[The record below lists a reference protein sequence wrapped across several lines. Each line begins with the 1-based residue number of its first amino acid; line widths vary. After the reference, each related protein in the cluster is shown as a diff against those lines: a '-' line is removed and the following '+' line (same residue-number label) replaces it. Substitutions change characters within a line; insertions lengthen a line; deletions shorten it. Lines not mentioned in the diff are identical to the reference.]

1 MKRTT
6 IMVEEETLYELQQ
19 IAQTRKQS
27 TSRIIREALATYVA
41 EAHKQS
47 PPDNPLL
54 ALVNLG
60 ASEEPMHL
68 GDGDDEALLRDGV
81 DPKIG
86 WRVSDD
92 GDR

>member
-19 IAQTRKQS
+19 IAQVRQQS

-41 EAHKQS
+41 EVYKES

-60 ASEEPMHL
+60 ASEETMHL
-68 GDGDDEALLRDGV
+68 GDGGDETLLRDGV
-81 DPKIG
+81 DPKAG
-86 WRVSDD
+86 WRVDDD

>member
-19 IAQTRKQS
+19 IAQARKQS
-27 TSRIIREALATYVA
+27 TSRVIREALATYIA
-41 EAHKQS
+41 EVHKES

-81 DPKIG
+81 DPQSG
-86 WRVSDD
+86 WRVTDD
-92 GDR
+92 SAR